1 MSDKLMMA
9 LRLSDEEHA
18 EAFERYA
25 NAFLFEDY
33 PDLEP
38 LGGKKD
44 QGMDARVVNGETGKT
59 ELVVQSCVSPVGT
72 ARTKI
77 LNTIVKLKDKMPGE
91 LVYCTPA
98 TIGTMLDQTKRELR
112 KDHKVI
118 LQVCDGPWFIQRQQ
132 MSRSRAELSESYAR
146 GALEPIIRELEPDK
160 LYSEVLS
167 DREQR
172 IAVQYLEALNIDRSK
187 DNNLTKGI
195 FDSLIACVIRD
206 SVPDSKTYTE
216 FEIVAAVCAMF
227 PEGHGA
233 RIRNIVPGR
242 IKSLSQKKAI
252 HFDSKAG
259 GYVLSFPYRE
269 KVQRNIKGAQVRE
282 LGFIAALSA
291 AVKSTAVDRGVDYHF
306 PADSIVEIGHQCVLW
321 YLREQGKTVADPS
334 SGLMSILN
342 AEKLVDTYLE
352 RNPLSKPK
360 GKENKLV
367 TRDMLMD
374 LLPHALYTTLRS
386 KDSEIAKHLRA
397 KADLFIIHAFMQVTP
412 DVQAACRKLLGG
424 DILYLD
430 TSVLIRCIAEY
441 YSPADQRPL
450 LHTLEGARKMGY
462 RLRTW
467 RPYIAELVSHLRGPI
482 LLEWLN
488 HYKSL
493 PSGQMDGLLR
503 TAPTLIAVFCKYV
516 TSSGGNLEGI
526 VEEIIGRSNE
536 HDNAIEYLK
545 QLFNIEMQDLPA
557 SDGEDEE
564 LRTRVWGVWLENK
577 KKHHNMPDDR
587 FELLVRNDV
596 NAFVAL
602 VKLRRQNMQHGAN
615 YGYKI
620 WYLTFDRMPWRITKV
635 LFPQRDAL
643 HEVAMSYSFLMN
655 SVAVLV
661 NVGAVKLPDEI
672 LPATTLLDETE
683 MVPSEL
689 RAAYQQ
695 VYVTNEKPFLK
706 ERKLRDLAHQLKS
719 SAPLSEELIG
729 PEYKIEILP
738 NEEF

>member
-1 MSDKLMMA
+1 MSDKLMTA
-9 LRLSDEEHA
+9 LRLTDEEYA

-25 NAFLFEDY
+25 NAFLVDDY
-33 PDLEP
+33 PELDP

-44 QGMDARVVNGETGKT
+44 QGMDARVVNDETGKP
-59 ELVVQSCVSPVGT
+59 ELVVQSCVSPAGT

-77 LNTIVKLKDKMPGE
+77 LNTIEKLKSKMPRE
-91 LVYCTPA
+91 FVYCTPA
-98 TIGTMLDQTKRELR
+98 AIGTLLDETERELR
-112 KDHKVI
+112 KDHKVT
-118 LQVCDGPWFIQRQQ
+118 LKVRDGPWFVQRHQT
-132 MSRSRAELSESYAR
+132 SRSRAALSEAYAR
-146 GALEPIIRELEPDK
+146 GVLEPIVRDLDPDK

-172 IAVQYLEALNIDRSK
+172 IAVQYLEALNIDRGK
-187 DNNLTKGI
+187 DSNLTNGI
-195 FDSLIACVIRD
+195 FDSLVACVIRD
-206 SVPDSKTYTE
+206 SDPDSKAYTE
-216 FEIVAAVCAMF
+216 GEIVSAICAMF
-227 PEGHGA
+227 PDGHGP
-233 RIRNIVPGR
+233 RIREIVPGR
-242 IKSLSQKKAI
+242 IRSLGQKKAI
-252 HFDSKAG
+252 HFNSHAG

-269 KVQRNIKGAQVRE
+269 KVRHNIREAQERE

-291 AVKSTAVDRGVDYHF
+291 AVRTTAVDRGIDYDF
-306 PADSIVEIGHQCVLW
+306 PADAIVESGHQCVLW
-321 YLREQGKTVADPS
+321 YLREQGKSVSDAS

-342 AEKLVDTYLE
+342 AEKLVEMYLE
-352 RNPLSKPK
+352 KNPLPQPK
-360 GKENKLV
+360 GKGKKHV

-374 LLPHALYTTLRS
+374 LLPHALYITLRS
-386 KDSEIAKHLRA
+386 KDVEIAKHLRA

-430 TSVLIRCIAEY
+430 TTVLIRCIAEY

-450 LHTLEGARKMGY
+450 LHTLQGARKMGY

-467 RPYIAELVSHLRGPI
+467 RPYIAELVSHLKGPI
-482 LLEWLN
+482 VLEWLN

-493 PSGQMDGLLR
+493 PTDQMEDLLR
-503 TAPTLIAVFCKYV
+503 TAPTLIAVFHRYV
-516 TSSGGNLEGI
+516 ASSGGNLERI
-526 VEEIIGRSNE
+526 VEEIIGKTNE
-536 HDNAIEYLK
+536 HENAIEFLM
-545 QLFNIEMQDLPA
+545 QLFNIETQDLPA
-557 SDGEDEE
+557 SDGDDEA

-577 KKHHNMPDDR
+577 KKHHNMSDDR

-596 NAFVAL
+596 NAYVAL
-602 VKLRRQNMQHGAN
+602 VKLRRQNRPQGAN
-615 YGYKI
+615 YGYKT
-620 WYLTFDRMPWRITKV
+620 WYLTFDRMPWRIAKV

-655 SVAVLV
+655 SVAALV

-672 LPATTLLDETE
+672 LPATTVLDETE

-689 RAAYQQ
+689 RAAYQE
-695 VYVTNEKPFLK
+695 VYVPNEKPFLR

-719 SAPLSEELIG
+719 YAPLNDEPIG
-729 PEYKIEILP
+729 PESKIEILP